1 MIIMGFSS
9 LLNSSKFVISLNVG
23 GSWFQTVSDDMLKDH
38 AAKVLHLVKGTI
50 SLVLS
55 IEDLRS
61 LGGGVKVSRSFKY
74 CGAVP

>member
-1 MIIMGFSS
+1 MNS
-9 LLNSSKFVISLNVG
+9 LKFVISLNVD
-23 GSWFQTVSDDMLKDH
+23 GSWFQTVGADMLKDH

-55 IEDLRS
+55 TEDLRF
-61 LGGGVKVSRSFKY
+61 LRVGVKVSRSFKY